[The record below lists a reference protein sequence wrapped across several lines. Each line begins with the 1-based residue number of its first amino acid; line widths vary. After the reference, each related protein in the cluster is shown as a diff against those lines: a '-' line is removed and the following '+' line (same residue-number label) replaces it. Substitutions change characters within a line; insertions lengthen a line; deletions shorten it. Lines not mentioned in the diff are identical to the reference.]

1 MPAAKKGGSARNA
14 KTNNRKSNQKPGP
27 RSKAARQ
34 REAEREAHRQIAAI
48 ILFAASVLLL
58 FLCFLPGQNVWE
70 ILRDVFFGLFGW
82 PMYLVPF
89 LTMFLAVGCA
99 TGSLGHKLAV
109 SLPCFA
115 ITEAAVHIFTAGDY
129 AGFFPFLSGQY
140 QSGAARHGG
149 GVLGGLLGQPFI
161 SLFGGAVAKVLI
173 ILIAVVYVMLVTGI
187 TLQSI
192 LKGMKKAAHTVS
204 QNTEQAILRRQ
215 EEQARRE
222 QTGDFNIPLDDRRS
236 ARRLDFDLI
245 TDTPFRPVNGGKD
258 PENKAEKLLDT
269 VKENPAG
276 LPETPPLPEEAPP
289 SPPPVLE
296 EAPEQEPPAE
306 PETPEAPAA
315 PAEPEGEEGEHTE
328 EYRFP
333 PVSLLKKPTR
343 FNSAQSENELRQ
355 TGQTLVE
362 ALRSFGV
369 KTSIVDISRGP
380 AVTRYELKPE
390 TGVKISRITNLADDI
405 ALNLAAAGVRIEAP
419 IPGKAAVGIEVPN
432 KAVRLVSMYEMVNS
446 PEFQNAKGSVNV
458 ALGRDITG
466 KIVITD
472 IAKMPHLL
480 IAGSTGSGKSVC
492 INSIILSLL
501 YKYTPEEVR
510 LLLIDPKVVEL
521 NIYNGIKHLLVP
533 VVSDPRKAS
542 GALAW
547 AVTEMLN
554 RYKLFADNNVRDLDS
569 YNEMARLEDRP
580 QVPRT
585 VIIID
590 ELADLMMAAPGEVED
605 SICRLAQMARA
616 AGMYLI
622 IATQRPS
629 VNVITGVIKANIPS
643 RIAFA
648 VSSQVDSR
656 TILDMGGAEKLLG
669 KGDMLFCPIGS
680 NKPARVQGCFV
691 SDAERESV
699 VDFLKNGAQAEYDES
714 VMEEIQKNTPEEKKT
729 VDGDSSDEIDELL
742 PRAIEIVI
750 DAGQASTA
758 YLQRKLKLGYA
769 RAARIIDQME
779 ERGIV
784 GEYAGSKPRQ
794 VLITRQQWLE
804 MQNSS
809 SD

>member
-14 KTNNRKSNQKPGP
+14 RTNNQKSNQKPGP
-27 RSKAARQ
+27 RSRVARQ
-34 REAEREAHRQIAAI
+34 REAEREAHRQVAAI
-48 ILFAASVLLL
+48 ILFAVSVLLL

-82 PMYLVPF
+82 PMYLVPL

-99 TGSLGHKLAV
+99 TGSLGRKLAA
-109 SLPCFA
+109 SLPGFA
-115 ITEAAVHIFTAGDY
+115 IASATVHIFTAGDY
-129 AGFFPFLSGQY
+129 TGLFPFLSTQY
-140 QSGAARHGG
+140 ASGAARHGG
-149 GVLGGLLGQPFI
+149 GVLGGLLGQPFV
-161 SLFGGAVAKVLI
+161 SLFGATVAKVLI

-187 TLQSI
+187 TLQSV
-192 LKGMKKAAHTVS
+192 LQGMKKAAHTVS
-204 QNTEQAILRRQ
+204 QNTGQAILRRQ

-222 QTGDFNIPLDDRRS
+222 QAGDFNIPLDDRRS
-236 ARRLDFDLI
+236 SRRLDFDLI
-245 TDTPFRPVNGGKD
+245 TDTPFRPVNGEKD

-269 VKENPAG
+269 VKENPSG
-276 LPETPPLPEEAPP
+276 LPEEAPP
-289 SPPPVLE
+289 IAEPVLE
-296 EAPEQEPPAE
+296 ETLPE
-306 PETPEAPAA
+306 PEAPEESAR
-315 PAEPEGEEGEHTE
+315 PEGAEEEHAE

-333 PVSLLKKPTR
+333 PLSLLKKPAR
-343 FNSAQSENELRQ
+343 FNSAQSENELKK

-362 ALRSFGV
+362 TLQSFGV

-432 KAVRLVSMYEMVNS
+432 KAVRLVSMYEMMHS

-466 KIVITD
+466 RIVITD

-492 INSIILSLL
+492 INSIILSIL

-569 YNEMARLEDRP
+569 YNEMAKLEGRP

-699 VDFLKNGAQAEYDES
+699 VEFLKKGAQAEYDES
-714 VMEEIQKNTPEEKKT
+714 VMEEIQKNTPEEKKS
-729 VDGDSSDEIDELL
+729 VDGESPDEIDELL

-809 SD
+809 GD